1 MHCWFLKWFVNAD
14 VNLSDMEDFLDFD
27 MDKAEDLF
35 HKTIPTKPA
44 FSESSSNFNTT
55 LAKECECNEEQNL
68 RWLLLKFS
76 WSAAPRPV
84 HVPADTAAEMLEA
97 RVAQEQNEW
106 DNFIRNS
113 KGIPNAADYK
123 PNAEQQA
130 YLNQRPDLQNFILNM
145 GTIINEGNRFIQEF
159 EEMRELQEGLED
171 VCQFLVMN
179 EQRVNIAECL
189 RSCSFCYL

>member
-1 MHCWFLKWFVNAD
+1 
-14 VNLSDMEDFLDFD
+14 
-27 MDKAEDLF
+27 
-35 HKTIPTKPA
+35 
-44 FSESSSNFNTT
+44 
-55 LAKECECNEEQNL
+55 
-68 RWLLLKFS
+68 
-76 WSAAPRPV
+76 
-84 HVPADTAAEMLEA
+84 MLEA

-130 YLNQRPDLQNFILNM
+130 YLNRGPDLENFILNM

-171 VCQFLVMN
+171 VCQFLVIN